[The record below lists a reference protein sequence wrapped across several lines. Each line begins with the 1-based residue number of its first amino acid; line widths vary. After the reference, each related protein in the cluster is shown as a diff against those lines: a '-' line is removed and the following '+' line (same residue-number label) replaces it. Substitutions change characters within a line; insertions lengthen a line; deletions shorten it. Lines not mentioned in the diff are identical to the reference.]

1 MKLSEKVYNLCRQIP
16 KGRVSSYKAIAEKLN
31 TKAYRAIGQCL
42 KHNPDAPNVPCHR
55 VVSSSGLIGGFK
67 GKTSGKEIKEKIKLL
82 EKENIKIKDNKI
94 INFEKILYKFQDIK
108 S

>member
-31 TKAYRAIGQCL
+31 TKAYRAIGRAL
-42 KHNPDAPNVPCHR
+42 RNNPFSPVVPCHR